1 MTYYRVITNYVLYR
15 NAVYLPNKLNKGL
28 FKYLVR
34 LKLSSLSGY
43 ALQSNER
50 LPNAYGLGIRALY
63 NPSNPNPL

>member
-1 MTYYRVITNYVLYR
+1 MTYYTNYVLYR
-15 NAVYLPNKLNKGL
+15 NAVYLPNKHNKGL

-34 LKLSSLSGY
+34 LKLSSLCGY

-50 LPNAYGLGIRALY
+50 LPNAYALGIRALY